1 MLTRTNPPPK
11 KNCLKLVTPR
21 VSVSVIE
28 ISIKEAKELFN
39 LGVSKNDLKKYK
51 KLISE
56 NIVRSEPIFN
66 LDCMKLYIN
75 EVPIFLDREILKKSY
90 EVALKNHAENAGEP
104 TDWYSQIDYSDN
116 NLDHFSF
123 SIVFDRY
130 YEQSEYQCE
139 IDDEFEPSKIDC
151 QVQEFY
157 LEKGKE
163 YLSCYWA
170 YKKSWFQI
178 SSEGLL
184 TKEDCYLFTSSSRR
198 FNLNFI

>member
-11 KNCLKLVTPR
+11 KDCLKLVTPR

-28 ISIKEAKELFN
+28 ISIEEAKELFN
-39 LGVSKNDLKKYK
+39 LGVSKNVLKKYK

-66 LDCMKLYIN
+66 LDCMKLYTN
-75 EVPIFLDREILKKSY
+75 EVPVFRDREILKKSY
-90 EVALKNHAENAGEP
+90 EVALKNHAEYAGEP

-139 IDDEFEPSKIDC
+139 IDDEYESSKIGC
-151 QVQEFY
+151 QVQELY

-170 YKKSWFQI
+170 YEKRWFQI

-184 TKEDCYLFTSSSRR
+184 TKEDCYLFTTSSRR